1 MSHRSLKNGWLGRWL
16 FATALG
22 AALYFCFE
30 GTASAQS
37 SNAFTDALAKGP
49 LYAAMA
55 AFAGG
60 FLVSLTPCV
69 YPMVAVTVSVF
80 GAGKSTTRARGAA
93 LSGLYVLGIAAF
105 FTPMGVLVGMSGSA
119 MTISP
124 WMLVALAVVFTIM
137 AASMFGA
144 FDLALPSS
152 INNRLAEMGGLGFKG
167 AFVLGLICGPIAAPC
182 TGPVLT
188 GILAWI
194 GTTGD
199 PLLGAG
205 AMLAFSLGLGI
216 PFFLV
221 GAFAMQLPK
230 SGSWMMHVKSVF
242 GIVLLVAALYFLG
255 SAYPVLTSFARPTM
269 AFFLASAGVLVFGL
283 AIGAVHQSFSG
294 SLSSKARKSLGIA
307 LSVGAMFAVITG
319 LLTPERTLVW
329 EKTSPEAARAKAL
342 GEGRPLLVDF
352 TAAWCIACKELDKN
366 TFADESVAAEAGR
379 FVAVKVDATDDEDP
393 AVVKAMQQFE
403 VLGLPTVVIFDSSGK
418 EAARFN
424 DFVAADSFLDTI
436 RSVN

>member
-1 MSHRSLKNGWLGRWL
+1 MTIATRSARPRALALGL
-16 FATALG
+16 ATAVL
-22 AALYFCFE
+22 LLLWLE
-30 GTASAQS
+30 GTANAQVG
-37 SNAFTDALAKGP
+37 NVFTDAVARGP
-49 LYAAMA
+49 LYATLA

-60 FLVSLTPCV
+60 FMVSLTPCV

-80 GAGKSTTRARGAA
+80 GAGKATTRARGAA

-105 FTPMGVLVGMSGSA
+105 FTPMGVIVGMSGGA

-124 WMLVALAVVFTIM
+124 WMLVGLAVIFAVM
-137 AASMFGA
+137 AVSMFGA
-144 FDLALPSS
+144 FDLALPAS

-205 AMLAFSLGLGI
+205 AMFAFSIGLGV

-221 GAFAMQLPK
+221 GAFALQLPK
-230 SGSWMMHVKSVF
+230 SGPWMMHVKSVF
-242 GIVLLVAALYFLG
+242 GIVLLIAALYFLG
-255 SAYPVLTSFARPTM
+255 NAYPVLTSFARPTTT
-269 AFFLASAGVLVFGL
+269 FLLAAAGLAVFGL
-283 AIGAVHQSFSG
+283 AIGAVHKSFS
-294 SLSSKARKSLGIA
+294 SSPLDKARKSVGIVLTVAASFA
-307 LSVGAMFAVITG
+307 LIAGIM
-319 LLTPERTLVW
+319 TPERTLTW
-329 EKTSPEAARAKAL
+329 ENSTADVAKAKAL
-342 GEGRPLLVDF
+342 GEQRPLLVDF
-352 TAAWCIACKELDKN
+352 TAAWCIACKELDKH
-366 TFADESVAAEAGR
+366 TFADKDVAQEAGR

-393 AVVKAMQQFE
+393 DVVRAMEQFG
-403 VLGLPTVVIFDSSGK
+403 VLGLPTVVIYDSSGN

-424 DFVAADSFLDTI
+424 DFVEADSFLDTI
-436 RSVN
+436 RKVN